1 MKISPDGKFIAVACD
16 KSLRIYEMPRLMRE
30 FEPFVMYKNYTLWHY
45 DTITSLCWSKDSR
58 FILTGSK
65 DTSVRLC
72 NLHRLRNFIPFLFSG
87 HRKKIVN
94 AMFSEDNMRI
104 FSLSKVINIIYQYL
118 IIIFYF

>member
-1 MKISPDGKFIAVACD
+1 MKISPDGKFIAVGCE
-16 KSLRIYEMPRLMRE
+16 KSLRIYEMPRLKCE
-30 FEPFVMYKNYTLWHY
+30 FEPFVLYKNYTLWHY
-45 DTITSLCWSKDSR
+45 DTITSICWSKDSR

-72 NLHRLRNFIPFLFSG
+72 NLHRLRNYIPFMFSG

-104 FSLSKVINIIYQYL
+104 FSISKVIQYYITKL
-118 IIIFYF
+118 ILH